1 MASGYRRPPTRP
13 RVLLGGFHKPG
24 PGQAWATRL
33 PCSPRQEELVADVS
47 RCANLGLP
55 ASGAVYPPACQGGSL
70 GPSGAQRPCRPG
82 LGHMGVLTG
91 HHGPGSRRLGT
102 GVW

>member
-47 RCANLGLP
+47 RCANLGLRLP
-55 ASGAVYPPACQGGSL
+55 EPSTRPPAKEEAL
-70 GPSGAQRPCRPG
+70 GLA
-82 LGHMGVLTG
+82 
-91 HHGPGSRRLGT
+91 GPRGPAARAWAT
-102 GVW
+102 WVY